1 MPMIPAVKI
10 QLKRAFKIPRITK
23 NRSERSHENVDTGLD
38 IAQLAL
44 KVTSGFVD
52 GVNVPGLK
60 GAVEAATVI
69 VDIIQVNYYS
79 RLLEMY

>member
-1 MPMIPAVKI
+1 MAKTR
-10 QLKRAFKIPRITK
+10 LKRAFKMPRITQ
-23 NRSERSHENVDTGLD
+23 NRSERSHERVDAGLD

-60 GAVEAATVI
+60 GAVEAAAVI
-69 VDIIQVNYYS
+69 VDIIQVSYYS
-79 RLLEMY
+79 LCRELQ